1 MNKPVQ
7 SLSILIAT
15 HNRSVLLRQT
25 LQSIGEWLLPAGV
38 NIELIVCANACT
50 DGTAAACAPELAKL
64 PFAARCGSE
73 PTPGLSVARNRR
85 LSESTGEVAAFLDDD
100 VWVSRGWPGGILD
113 VFNSHPAD
121 MVTGKVDLWWQ
132 AVQQPAW
139 LSRRSAHM
147 LSCLDHGDKVCEIFS
162 AGEVIGAN
170 LALRRAVLRDVP
182 NFRSELGRSGKLM
195 VAGDDTDFV
204 ARAMQAGH
212 RVFYAPQASLLHY
225 VAPERIT
232 LSYLGRSAA
241 GIGTG
246 KVRMLGE
253 LSPAKRRALKFENTV
268 KYYLYGGLEVAS
280 AVAGY
285 KKGRVNQHIRRM
297 MCSGVLA
304 GLADAPR
311 GMSPPTAK
319 P

>member
-1 MNKPVQ
+1 MNQPVQ
-7 SLSILIAT
+7 SMSILIAT
-15 HNRSVLLRQT
+15 HNRCLLLRQT

-50 DGTAAACAPELAKL
+50 DGTAADCAAELAKL
-64 PFAARCGSE
+64 PFAARCISE
-73 PTPGLSVARNRR
+73 PTPGLSVARNRL
-85 LSESTGEVAAFLDDD
+85 LSESAGEVVAFLDDD
-100 VWVSRGWPGGILD
+100 VWVSRGWPGSILE
-113 VFNSHPAD
+113 VFNHYPAD

-132 AVQQPAW
+132 AVKQPDW

-147 LSCLDHGDKVCEIFS
+147 LSCLDHGDNVCEIFS

-170 LALRRAVLRDVP
+170 LALRRTTLRDVP

-212 RVFYAPQASLLHY
+212 RIFYAPRASLLHY
-225 VAPERIT
+225 VSPERIT

-241 GIGTG
+241 GIGVG
-246 KVRMLGE
+246 KVRMLGDIA
-253 LSPAKRRALKFENTV
+253 PTRRRILKLENALK
-268 KYYLYGGLEVAS
+268 YCLYGGLELAS
-280 AVAGY
+280 AVVGS
-285 KKGRVNQHIRRM
+285 KKGRVNHHIRRM
-297 MCSGVLA
+297 MCHGVLA
-304 GLADAPR
+304 GLAEAP
-311 GMSPPTAK
+311 GSMSPTTGK